1 MTQVPSLALAFFM
14 GMVTFLTPC
23 ILPLVPAYISFI
35 SGHSLAELNTPERSE
50 KVAASV
56 LITAVF
62 FVLGFSLIF
71 LMMGAAAGALGHELA
86 ALKPILIRVGGV
98 IVIFFGLQL
107 AGVFQLMP
115 LLKEKRFHGEIKAVG
130 PLKAFLFGLAF
141 AFGWSPCIG
150 PILTSILAIAVNQN
164 TMLKGIFL
172 LLAYSLGMAIP
183 FLLTAVLVERF
194 FSFFNKIKP
203 HFRKIEIAGGVILIL
218 AGLLM
223 LIDRFGE
230 LKYYL
235 EQVLPQSLMRL
246 G

>member
-1 MTQVPSLALAFFM
+1 MASSL
-14 GMVTFLTPC
+14 
-23 ILPLVPAYISFI
+23 
-35 SGHSLAELNTPERSE
+35 
-50 KVAASV
+50 VAA
-56 LITAVF
+56 LF
-62 FVLGFSLIF
+62 FSLGFSVIF
-71 LMMGAAAGALGHELA
+71 LLLGAAAGALGHELA

-107 AGVFQLMP
+107 AGAFQLMP
-115 LLKEKRFHGEIKAVG
+115 LLKEKRFQGQIKAAG

-150 PILTSILAIAVNQN
+150 PILASILVIAANQD

-172 LLAYSLGMAIP
+172 LLAYSAGMAIP
-183 FLLTAVLVERF
+183 FLLTAALIERF
-194 FSFFNKIKP
+194 FAVFNKIKP
-203 HFRKIEIAGGVILIL
+203 HFRKIEIAAGAILVA

-223 LIDRFGE
+223 VIDRFGW

-235 EQVLPQSLMRL
+235 EQVLPKSLLRL